1 MSLKQLSC
9 IVGIPYK
16 TFKKYVAQDS
26 SKLHVCGNSV
36 GYAPLVKRKYEY
48 FLDVVLARKDQLN
61 SGSSKAEAIDFVIEI
76 NLFPAKFQACKNLN
90 RTLAPIHPEQLKF
103 KIMAAQATTNKFS
116 WIALGQNFYWY
127 FTYEDS
133 FNEIIKIN
141 TGV

>member
-1 MSLKQLSC
+1 M
-9 IVGIPYK
+9 
-16 TFKKYVAQDS
+16 
-26 SKLHVCGNSV
+26 
-36 GYAPLVKRKYEY
+36 
-48 FLDVVLARKDQLN
+48 FLLARKDQLN
-61 SGSSKAEAIDFVIEI
+61 SGSSKAEAIDLVIEI
-76 NLFPAKFQACKNLN
+76 NLFLAKFQACKNLN

-133 FNEIIKIN
+133 FNEIMKIN